1 LKLVF
6 SDQAW
11 DDYLWWQ
18 SAGDG
23 KGLDRVN
30 EIIKATRRSP
40 FDGIGKPEPLKGDL
54 SGWWSRRITNEHRF
68 VYRVSGKGDAQALE
82 IAQLRYHY

>member
-1 LKLVF
+1 MKLVF

-11 DDYLWWQ
+11 EDYLWWQ

-23 KGLDRVN
+23 KGLERAN

-40 FDGIGKPEPLKGDL
+40 FEGIAKPEPLKGDL
-54 SGWWSRRITNEHRF
+54 SGWWSRRITNEHRI
-68 VYRVSGKGDAQALE
+68 VYRLSGKGESQALE